1 MTITVMIA
9 TRDRCH
15 DLRITCSKLMQ
26 LRPLPDEVIIWS
38 DGCTDGTAAMVRSD
52 FPGFQLIES
61 ARPMGSVFGRDRML
75 RLARGEVVV
84 SLDDDSHPVQRDF
97 LIRLHNVIEQHPEA
111 AVVSFAELRDG
122 GEYAGLDKTESS
134 RGHYVSSYA
143 NCAAAMRRDFYLA
156 QPGFVPFFGHMY
168 EETDYALQCY
178 AARAGV
184 WFEPTVVVR
193 HRQSGVNRAAMARH
207 QQNARNELC
216 SVWLRCP
223 WPWMPVISAYR
234 IARQFV
240 YACSQGV
247 RWALAEPCWWAAA
260 LRGVTWCRRQRRP
273 IAWPVYA
280 QWMCLARKPVYSI
293 AELRRRFLTSVTG
306 ENIARPGERE
316 CVKPDMS
323 TASVQ

>member
-1 MTITVMIA
+1 MTISVMIT

-15 DLRITCSKLMQ
+15 DLRITCSKLME

-38 DGCTDGTAAMVRSD
+38 DGCTDGTAAMVRTD
-52 FPGFQLIES
+52 FSGFQLIES
-61 ARPMGSVFGRDRML
+61 TRRMGSVFGRDRML
-75 RLARGEVVV
+75 RLARGDIVV

-97 LIRLHNVIEQHPEA
+97 LIRLRKVMEQHPEA
-111 AVVSFAELRDG
+111 AVVSFAELREG

-134 RGHYVSSYA
+134 RGHYVSAYA
-143 NCAAAMRRDFYLA
+143 NCAAAMRREFYLA

-168 EETDYALQCY
+168 EEPDYTLQCY
-178 AARAGV
+178 AAGAAA
-184 WFEPTVVVR
+184 WFEPTLVVR

-207 QQNARNELC
+207 QQNARNELW

-223 WPWMPVISAYR
+223 WPWVPVISAYR

-240 YACSQGV
+240 YGCSEGA

-260 LRGVTWCRRQRRP
+260 LKGVARCWRQRRP

-280 QWMCLARKPVYSI
+280 QWMRLARSRVYST
-293 AELRRRFLTSVTG
+293 AELKRRFPTSVTG
-306 ENIARPGERE
+306 AKIVRPGERK
-316 CVKPDMS
+316 CAKPDMPA
-323 TASVQ
+323 ASVQ